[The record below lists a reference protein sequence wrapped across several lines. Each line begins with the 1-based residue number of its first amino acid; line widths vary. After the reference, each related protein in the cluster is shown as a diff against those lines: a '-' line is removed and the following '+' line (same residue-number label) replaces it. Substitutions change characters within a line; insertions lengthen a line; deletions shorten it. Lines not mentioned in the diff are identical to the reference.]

1 MSREFRV
8 LSPTAILGYGFPEA
22 SFKRGMERK
31 PHLIGV
37 DAGSTDPG
45 PYYLG
50 AGKSFTN
57 RAFVKRDL
65 TYMITAGVA
74 EGIPVVIGSAG
85 GSGAKPHLDWCHE
98 IIREIA
104 KENGLTFRLA
114 VIPADIEK
122 KMVLEAL
129 SQGRVKPL
137 SFVPEATAKDVEES
151 VHIVAQMGCEPIVKA
166 LEMGAQVVLAGRC
179 YDPACF
185 AAVPIRQGFDKGLA
199 MHMGKILECGA
210 IAATPGSGADCVL
223 GTLTEDSFILEP
235 LSDKRVFTPMSAAA
249 HTLYEKSDP
258 YHLPGPGGA
267 IDLTATS
274 FTELS
279 GGRVEVKGSR
289 YEKTKSY
296 FLKLEGVRNIGY
308 RTVSIAGT
316 RDPIMISK
324 IDEILPQVEAQVRS
338 MMKNPSPSDRLMFH
352 VYGKNG
358 VMGAME
364 PLASAVSHELCI
376 IIEALCATQEAAD
389 TLCSVTRSTLLHY
402 GYEGR
407 IATAGNLAF
416 PFSPSDVPMGAAYTF
431 SLYHLIEVA
440 DPCMFPIYI
449 ESYTNGE
456 VRK

>member
-74 EGIPVVIGSAG
+74 ENIPVVIGSAG

-104 KENGLTFRLA
+104 QENGLTFRLA

-122 KMVLEAL
+122 KTVLEAL

-210 IAATPGSGADCVL
+210 IAATPGSGADSVL

-274 FTELS
+274 FTELP

-289 YEKTKSY
+289 YEKTKGY
-296 FLKLEGVRNIGY
+296 FLKLEGVRKIGY

-338 MMKNPSPSDRLMFH
+338 MMKTPSPSDRLLFH

-364 PLASAVSHELCI
+364 PLADAVSHELCI

-440 DPCMFPIYI
+440 DPCMFQIYI